1 MSQKQGFLVKEGGR
15 WKTWKKRYFV
25 LKNGMLYYSKKQDG
39 GTIGSID
46 MKSSGNIAEV
56 QYKKKS

>member
-1 MSQKQGFLVKEGGR
+1 MDKQGFLVKEGGR

-25 LKNGMLYYSKKQDG
+25 LKNGILYYSKKQDG
-39 GTIGSID
+39 GHIGIID
-46 MKSSGNIAEV
+46 LKISNNIGDI